1 MNKTSASTRTA
12 SSVTEEDIEVAFNN
26 GLIDA
31 SWRSKALAVLA
42 GTLDDWGILEMLAD
56 QINFAAR

>member
-12 SSVTEEDIEVAFNN
+12 SSVTEEDIEV
-26 GLIDA
+26 
-31 SWRSKALAVLA
+31 
-42 GTLDDWGILEMLAD
+42 GTLDDWSILEMLAD